1 MLLPA
6 FLREDLSWGWAE
18 EMSHLKA
25 KRKKTK
31 GHEYYQEPY
40 HQSNGLNCPE

>member
-25 KRKKTK
+25 KRKKPK
-31 GHEYYQEPY
+31 GMSIIRSPITNQMV
-40 HQSNGLNCPE
+40 